1 MTIYG
6 NYTDFYNDVE
16 SGKTVVNNE
25 TLVTTQCDHSNINI
39 TRLYRSLFSYNSDEV
54 VICVA
59 VS

>member
-16 SGKTVVNNE
+16 SGNTEVNNE
-25 TLVTTQCDHSNINI
+25 TLVTTQCDHSNINNI
-39 TRLYRSLFSYNSDEV
+39 RSLFSCSSNV
-54 VICVA
+54 VIHVA